1 MRKLRKILV
10 IAAALL
16 PLRCLPSYGQAEVV
30 VDPTHIGV
38 AVQNT
43 ASSLEEM
50 LTMID
55 EVFSLNGKLDDLY
68 GLAEKVGEVADR
80 FREVGY
86 LVDMTESYNDLLRRT
101 YEYSAK
107 IREWAS
113 EGSLY
118 GYETQ
123 LRYMA
128 RCERQGIHLFEQY
141 MDFFRSLKTSDADKV
156 EQAQRTIS
164 ELDERRKGAAREM
177 EAVEQARELG
187 TGLAAAASFLETGLS
202 ADSYVQTYR
211 GLGDA
216 EDAASEWIE
225 FVRTI
230 FIIAFSF
237 MALSAYRLS
246 QKGIDGH
253 GTFLRLFIAMAG
265 VWTLLEVLNAV
276 IV

>member
-1 MRKLRKILV
+1 MRKLRAILL
-10 IAAALL
+10 AAVLL
-16 PLRCLPSYGQAEVV
+16 AFRCLPSYGQAEVV

-68 GLAEKVGEVADR
+68 GLAEKVGDVADR

-86 LVDMTESYNDLLRRT
+86 LVDMTESYNDLLKRT

-107 IREWAS
+107 IRGWAS
-113 EGSLY
+113 DGSLY

-128 RCERQGIHLFEQY
+128 RCERQGIRLFEQY
-141 MDFFRSLKTSDADKV
+141 MDYFRSLKTSDADKV
-156 EQAQRTIS
+156 EQAQRTIA
-164 ELDERRKGAAREM
+164 ELDERRKGVTRTIEAA
-177 EAVEQARELG
+177 EQARELG
-187 TGLAAAASFLETGLS
+187 EGFASAASFLETGLS
-202 ADSYVQTYR
+202 AESYVQTYR

-216 EDAASEWIE
+216 EDAASEWID
-225 FVRTI
+225 FVRAVFT
-230 FIIAFSF
+230 IAFAGLALASF
-237 MALSAYRLS
+237 ILS
-246 QKGIDGH
+246 QRSVDWHRTAAKFFVGMV
-253 GTFLRLFIAMAG
+253 A
-265 VWTLLEVLNAV
+265 VWTLLEVLNTV
-276 IV
+276 MI

>member
-1 MRKLRKILV
+1 MRKLRAILL
-10 IAAALL
+10 AAVLL
-16 PLRCLPSYGQAEVV
+16 AFRCLPSYGQAEVV

-68 GLAEKVGEVADR
+68 GLAEKVGDVADR

-86 LVDMTESYNDLLRRT
+86 LVDMTESYNDLLKRT

-107 IREWAS
+107 IRGWAS
-113 EGSLY
+113 DGSLY

-128 RCERQGIHLFEQY
+128 RCERQGIRLFEQY

-156 EQAQRTIS
+156 EQAQRTIA
-164 ELDERRKGAAREM
+164 ELDERRKGVTRTIEAA
-177 EAVEQARELG
+177 EQARELG
-187 TGLAAAASFLETGLS
+187 EGFASAASFLDTGLS
-202 ADSYVQTYR
+202 AESYVQTYR

-216 EDAASEWIE
+216 EDAASEWID
-225 FVRTI
+225 FVRAVFT
-230 FIIAFSF
+230 IAFAGLALASF
-237 MALSAYRLS
+237 ILS
-246 QKGIDGH
+246 QRSVDWHRTAAKFFVGMV
-253 GTFLRLFIAMAG
+253 A
-265 VWTLLEVLNAV
+265 VWTLLEVLNTV
-276 IV
+276 MI

>member
-1 MRKLRKILV
+1 MKKLRAILL
-10 IAAALL
+10 AALL
-16 PLRCLPSYGQAEVV
+16 LALRCLPSYGQAEVV

-68 GLAEKVGEVADR
+68 GLAEKVGDVADR

-113 EGSLY
+113 DGSLY

-123 LRYMA
+123 LRYMT
-128 RCERQGIHLFEQY
+128 RCERQGIRLFEQY

-156 EQAQRTIS
+156 EQAQRTIA
-164 ELDERRKGAAREM
+164 ELDERRRGVTMTIEAA
-177 EAVEQARELG
+177 EQARELG
-187 TGLAAAASFLETGLS
+187 EGFASAASFLETGLS
-202 ADSYVQTYR
+202 SESYVQTYR

-216 EDAASEWIE
+216 EDAASEWIDL
-225 FVRTI
+225 VRAI
-230 FIIAFSF
+230 FAAAVSLLAVS
-237 MALSAYRLS
+237 ALVLSYR
-246 QKGIDGH
+246 GMDGH
-253 GTFLRLFIAMAG
+253 RVMVRLFVAMVA
-265 VWTLLEVLNAV
+265 VWAMLEVYNMVLV
-276 IV
+276 

>member
-1 MRKLRKILV
+1 MGKLRAILL
-10 IAAALL
+10 AAFILA
-16 PLRCLPSYGQAEVV
+16 LRCLPSYGQAEIV

-68 GLAEKVGEVADR
+68 GLAEKVSDVADR

-107 IREWAS
+107 IREWAAD
-113 EGSLY
+113 GSIY

-128 RCERQGIHLFEQY
+128 RCERQGIRLFEQY

-156 EQAQRTIS
+156 EQAQRTIA
-164 ELDERRKGAAREM
+164 ELDERRRGVTRTVEAA
-177 EAVEQARELG
+177 EQARELG
-187 TGLAAAASFLETGLS
+187 EGFASAASFLETGLS
-202 ADSYVQTYR
+202 PESYAQTYR

-216 EDAASEWIE
+216 EDAASEWIGL
-225 FVRTI
+225 VRVI
-230 FIIAFSF
+230 FAA
-237 MALSAYRLS
+237 ALSLLVVSALVLSYR
-246 QKGIDGH
+246 GMDGH
-253 GTFLRLFIAMAG
+253 RVMVKLFAAMVA
-265 VWTLLEVLNAV
+265 VWAMLEVYNMVLV
-276 IV
+276 

>member
-1 MRKLRKILV
+1 MGKLRAILL
-10 IAAALL
+10 AALL
-16 PLRCLPSYGQAEVV
+16 LALRCLPSYGQAEVV

-68 GLAEKVGEVADR
+68 GLAEKVGDVADR

-113 EGSLY
+113 DGSLY

-123 LRYMA
+123 LRYMT
-128 RCERQGIHLFEQY
+128 RCERQGIRLFEQY

-156 EQAQRTIS
+156 EQAQRTIA
-164 ELDERRKGAAREM
+164 ELDERRRGVTRTIEAA
-177 EAVEQARELG
+177 EQARELG
-187 TGLAAAASFLETGLS
+187 EGFASAAAFLESGLS
-202 ADSYVQTYR
+202 ADSYVSTYSS
-211 GLGDA
+211 LGDA
-216 EDAASEWIE
+216 EGTASEWIGL
-225 FVRTI
+225 VRSILAVTLVLL
-230 FIIAFSF
+230 AV
-237 MALSAYRLS
+237 SAYVAS
-246 QKGIDGH
+246 QRGADGH
-253 GTFLRLFIAMAG
+253 RALVKLLVAAVVAWAM
-265 VWTLLEVLNAV
+265 LEVYNMVL
-276 IV
+276 I

>member
-1 MRKLRKILV
+1 MRNIRAILL
-10 IAAALL
+10 AACLL
-16 PLRCLPSYGQAEVV
+16 ALRCLPSYGQAEVV

-68 GLAEKVGEVADR
+68 GLAEKVGDVADR

-86 LVDMTESYNDLLRRT
+86 LVDMTESYNDLLKRT

-113 EGSLY
+113 DGSLY

-123 LRYMA
+123 LRYMT
-128 RCERQGIHLFEQY
+128 RCERQGIRLFEQY

-156 EQAQRTIS
+156 EQAQRTIA
-164 ELDERRKGAAREM
+164 ELDERRRGVTRTIEAA
-177 EAVEQARELG
+177 EQARELG
-187 TGLAAAASFLETGLS
+187 EGFASAASFLETGLS
-202 ADSYVQTYR
+202 SESYVQTYR

-216 EDAASEWIE
+216 EGAASEWISL
-225 FVRTI
+225 VRAV
-230 FIIAFSF
+230 FIIAFAGLAAASF
-237 MALSAYRLS
+237 ILS
-246 QKGIDGH
+246 QRSADWHRTAAKFFVAM
-253 GTFLRLFIAMAG
+253 GT
-265 VWTLLEVLNAV
+265 VWALLEVLNTV
-276 IV
+276 ML

>member
-1 MRKLRKILV
+1 MGKLRAILLAV
-10 IAAALL
+10 LVLA
-16 PLRCLPSYGQAEVV
+16 LRCLPSYGQAEVV

-68 GLAEKVGEVADR
+68 GLAEKVGDVADR

-107 IREWAS
+107 IREWAAD
-113 EGSLY
+113 GSLY

-123 LRYMA
+123 LRYMT
-128 RCERQGIHLFEQY
+128 RCERQGIRLFEQY

-156 EQAQRTIS
+156 EQAQRTIA
-164 ELDERRKGAAREM
+164 ELDERRRGVTRTIEAA
-177 EAVEQARELG
+177 EQARELG
-187 TGLAAAASFLETGLS
+187 EGFASAASFLETGLS
-202 ADSYVQTYR
+202 SESYVQTYR

-216 EDAASEWIE
+216 EDAASEWID
-225 FVRTI
+225 FVRAI
-230 FIIAFSF
+230 FAAAVSLLAVS
-237 MALSAYRLS
+237 ALVLSYR
-246 QKGIDGH
+246 GMDGH
-253 GTFLRLFIAMAG
+253 RAMVRLFVAMVA
-265 VWTLLEVLNAV
+265 VWAMLEVYNMVLV
-276 IV
+276 